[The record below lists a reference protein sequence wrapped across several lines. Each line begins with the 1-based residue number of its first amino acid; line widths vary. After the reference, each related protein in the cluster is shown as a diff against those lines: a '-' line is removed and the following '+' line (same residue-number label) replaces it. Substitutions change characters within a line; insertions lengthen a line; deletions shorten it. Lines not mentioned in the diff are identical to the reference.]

1 MGLLQRKRAIQPRD
15 SGNAVFRQHDSRW
28 WDIMANPPLA
38 EPIDEVKFLAV
49 SEKPR
54 PKGLSL
60 QLLFRGLKPPASTEV
75 GLPSALSRVLEA
87 GTRGTRI
94 GSWLRPGP
102 PALPPRSDCGPP
114 YPTSRRQG
122 PFDFA

>member
-38 EPIDEVKFLAV
+38 EPIDEVKFLAG

-75 GLPSALSRVLEA
+75 GLPSALCFHRGRTAVRPIPRPKGRDPSTSLRA
-87 GTRGTRI
+87 G
-94 GSWLRPGP
+94 
-102 PALPPRSDCGPP
+102 
-114 YPTSRRQG
+114 
-122 PFDFA
+122 